1 MGELVGQ
8 LLTGNPAAL
17 GDSMALLAVLG
28 GFLAAIGRGF
38 VARVAMGVLLHKG
51 LILGILAVLVYQ
63 GVFVL
68 VTTQLLG

>member
-8 LLTGNPAAL
+8 LLTDNPAAL

-28 GFLAAIGRGF
+28 GFLAAIGSGF
-38 VARVAMGVLLHKG
+38 VARVAMGVQLHKG